1 MLQPC
6 QLLSTL
12 LAEHFSQ
19 VDIVRLLL
27 FCVPCSVFPKSVASV
42 LFKRVATGTAED
54 GEEDGKNHEDVVAC
68 SAAVSD
74 TDEQET

>member
-12 LAEHFSQ
+12 LAEHFSR
-19 VDIVRLLL
+19 VDIAWLLL
-27 FCVPCSVFPKSVASV
+27 FCVPSFH
-42 LFKRVATGTAED
+42 RVTTETAED
-54 GEEDGKNHEDVVAC
+54 GEEDGEEHEDVVAH
-68 SAAVSD
+68 SATVSD